1 MGKKIRSAGAMFL
14 GAWTPESAGDFCAGP
29 SHVLPTASSAHSF
42 NGLETTSFIRRT
54 SIVKY
59 DRRALMR
66 EAEVVERFGMMEGLD
81 AHARSATVR
90 FEDEKA

>member
-1 MGKKIRSAGAMFL
+1 MFL

-42 NGLETTSFIRRT
+42 NGLETSSFIRRT

-59 DRRALMR
+59 SEAALRR
-66 EAEVVERFGMMEGLD
+66 EAEIIERFGNMEMLA
-81 AHARSATVR
+81 AHGRAATIRV
-90 FEDEKA
+90 KK